1 MAYTD
6 PQSWPHCPYM
16 VYICIWLYVVYMAY
30 TDPQS
35 SWPHCPIYDVYMAWY
50 IRHIQ
55 THTAG
60 RTARIWCIWL
70 YRCIWHL
77 QTPRA
82 SPTAP
87 YMVYIMAWRIW
98 HIHTHAAGPT
108 ALYCIWCIWH
118 IQTPRARA
126 PTSPYMM
133 YIWHG
138 LQYTAYTDPHSWSH
152 SPRLY
157 MVYMA
162 VYGVYAIYRSPRAG
176 AKALYGVYDI
186 LRPPDLTPQ
195 SCMRYIYGCIWC
207 IWHIQTTRAGPTALY
222 MVCMAVC
229 RHPYTNIYTWG
240 HVYGVYVC
248 ICYIYRHILHGT
260 CLHLERARSWPD
272 TTWTVPSLLLT
283 KATPSPIPSPCPPR
297 AGAYSKSLS
306 AGGESQWNCEALTLF
321 EE

>member
-1 MAYTD
+1 MFYSPPLQWIITVRCTVYGIYRPPELASLPVYG
-6 PQSWPHCPYM
+6 
-16 VYICIWLYVVYMAY
+16 VYIYGCM
-30 TDPQS
+30 
-35 SWPHCPIYDVYMAWY
+35 
-50 IRHIQ
+50 
-55 THTAG
+55 
-60 RTARIWCIWL
+60 WCIWH
-70 YRCIWHL
+70 I

-82 SPTAP
+82 HGPTAP
-87 YMVYIMAWRIW
+87 YMMYIMAWRIW
-98 HIHTHAAGPT
+98 HIHTHTAGPT

-126 PTSPYMM
+126 PTSLSMM

-207 IWHIQTTRAGPTALY
+207 IWHIQTPRAGPTALY

-240 HVYGVYVC
+240 HVYGVY
-248 ICYIYRHILHGT
+248 ICVYMLYIQ
-260 CLHLERARSWPD
+260 A
-272 TTWTVPSLLLT
+272 
-283 KATPSPIPSPCPPR
+283 
-297 AGAYSKSLS
+297 
-306 AGGESQWNCEALTLF
+306 
-321 EE
+321 